1 MLKVPS
7 MGWWGHTTKSQ
18 NDPPK
23 EKKLSTWQKTLKE
36 VSTSCENREI
46 KLGVIVKRDRL
57 SLSALSIQNMANVT
71 TNSEI

>member
-1 MLKVPS
+1 MMGAYDQEPERPS
-7 MGWWGHTTKSQ
+7 
-18 NDPPK
+18 PK
-23 EKKLSTWQKTLKE
+23 KKKLSTWQKTLKE